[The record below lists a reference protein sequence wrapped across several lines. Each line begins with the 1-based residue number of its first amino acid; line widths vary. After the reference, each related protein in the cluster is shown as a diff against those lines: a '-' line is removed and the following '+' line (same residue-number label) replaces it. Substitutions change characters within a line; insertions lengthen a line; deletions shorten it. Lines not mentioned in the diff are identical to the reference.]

1 MKPRFYESDETM
13 SIDFLTFLNKP
24 NMLTIA
30 SGFNANQSY
39 KKDRASELG
48 YDLPFICYRA
58 CLRLDGV
65 ATTSNFRFL
74 S

>member
-30 SGFNANQSY
+30 SGFNAN
-39 KKDRASELG
+39 
-48 YDLPFICYRA
+48 
-58 CLRLDGV
+58 
-65 ATTSNFRFL
+65 
-74 S
+74 